1 MRNRYGRLVVVALI
15 SALACGL
22 ASDRLEPAS
31 DRLEPASGRSG
42 DVLAGSSIQSAS
54 YLDLTRGAN
63 ELYRIR
69 TDDGFRL
76 IYIHCSAR
84 SCYKVYG
91 SSAV

>member
-1 MRNRYGRLVVVALI
+1 MRNRCGRLVVVALMTG
-15 SALACGL
+15 LVCGSV
-22 ASDRLEPAS
+22 SDCLEPAT
-31 DRLEPASGRSG
+31 GRSG
-42 DVLAGSSIQSAS
+42 EVLAGSSIQSAS